1 MDTASRPA
9 RQPRISWLKPQKKSD
24 FSGCRKKK
32 NETLVCTR
40 KTSMLGNPH
49 NPGKWCSYLLGGF
62 KWAVSGADIV
72 GSLFLTVTVS
82 YWISLPAPAPVR

>member
-9 RQPRISWLKPQKKSD
+9 RQPRISWLKPQKKIRL
-24 FSGCRKKK
+24 FRLQKKK

-40 KTSMLGNPH
+40 KTSMLGNTY

-82 YWISLPAPAPVR
+82 YWIGLPAPAPVR